1 MTTPWTTETSWTLS
15 RGSLDSIVTFE
26 SFDFPIDSES
36 TTTRKPPLLLLP
48 PSPTDY
54 EPCEIK
60 LNFTQKHEILQVYV
74 RSTARV
80 YEIYYAPDLQS
91 DNEYLCTVRCSAASV
106 DDNSFPLTDDW
117 VEVKLPVGPDQKP
130 NSGRIHQDFYEA
142 TAEIND
148 SEPCMSLTIRLLSLQ
163 TKGCVYV
170 DEVYVF
176 ADPIDPS
183 VDLVS
188 QTANPETSASS
199 SLMTMLV
206 PTLLGLA
213 KSRSVHL
220 PDQNSSNHVVKHV
233 KTELEPSDAKTELTP
248 SHLRTSQLIKTELEP
263 TSSNNSINHVRQ
275 KDETL
280 RKPSE
285 AKAELTQSQLPV
297 LTPDKEFPYM
307 RTEIL
312 LEQLVSRV
320 SRIEDICMRFEENML
335 KPINTME
342 ARLQRVEQQV
352 ELLAKCPE
360 SPMFS
365 KREPDPTS
373 TNENE
378 NDSRLCGEP
387 ELEKTVSFS
396 SGDHEP
402 PEDTFCDEKVEVS
415 DVLESPK
422 EKPKKTVSIDD
433 ALAAALAGFSSFT
446 KSNDGLIVE
455 SIDTTHVSITDSED
469 EAEAD
474 SESLKETGPEFIMEN
489 DVGPVSSDVSFDEVA
504 IGPTGNFSCP
514 LSPHETDDQ
523 QESIEVVKML
533 TFDKTD
539 ILKHFPDQPQEVL
552 ESRVDFESP
561 ILEVKFASFDNGSLK
576 STLEALLTDDARP
589 ATDEVVLI
597 EERVEPVSNLLM
609 DLDGDDVAGP
619 VTEPANNM
627 MVDLEVDDAARPVTD
642 EVVLIEE
649 QFKPGSN
656 LLVDFNG
663 DDVSEGVQ
671 QDLSPVELKFLFA
684 SLI

>member
-1 MTTPWTTETSWTLS
+1 MTTPWTSWTLS
-15 RGSLDSIVTFE
+15 PGSLDSVVTFE

-54 EPCEIK
+54 QPCEIK
-60 LNFTQKHEILQVYV
+60 LNFTQKHEIRQVYV

-117 VEVKLPVGPDQKP
+117 VEVKLPVGPDQKS
-130 NSGRIHQDFYEA
+130 NNGRIHQDFYEA

-148 SEPCMSLTIRLLSLQ
+148 SEPCMSLTVRLLSLQ

-183 VDLVS
+183 VDLES

-206 PTLLGLA
+206 PTLLGLT
-213 KSRSVHL
+213 KSRSVSL
-220 PDQNSSNHVVKHV
+220 PDQNSSNHVGKQV
-233 KTELEPSDAKTELTP
+233 KTKLEPSEAKTDLTQ
-248 SHLRTSQLIKTELEP
+248 SQLKSSQLIKSELEP
-263 TSSNNSINHVRQ
+263 TSLNNPINHVQQ

-285 AKAELTQSQLPV
+285 VEAELTQSQLPV
-297 LTPDKEFPYM
+297 LTPDKDFSYT

-312 LEQLVSRV
+312 LEQLVARV

-335 KPINTME
+335 KPINNME
-342 ARLQRVEQQV
+342 VRLQRVEQQV

-360 SPMFS
+360 PPMFP
-365 KREPDPTS
+365 KREPEPTS
-373 TNENE
+373 TSENE

-387 ELEKTVSFS
+387 ELEKTTSIS
-396 SGDHEP
+396 SGAHEP
-402 PEDTFCDEKVEVS
+402 PEETSCDEKVVVT
-415 DVLESPK
+415 DVFESPK

-446 KSNDGLIVE
+446 KSNDGLIIE
-455 SIDTTHVSITDSED
+455 SIDTTRASITDSED

-474 SESLKETGPEFIMEN
+474 SESLKATGPELITEN
-489 DVGPVSSDVSFDEVA
+489 DGGPVSSDVSFDEEA
-504 IGPTGNFSCP
+504 TGPTGSASCP
-514 LSPHETDDQ
+514 SSPHETDDQ

-539 ILKHFPDQPQEVL
+539 ILKHFPNQPQEVL

-561 ILEVKFASFDNGSLK
+561 ILEVKFTSFDNSSLK
-576 STLEALLTDDARP
+576 STLEALLTVDARP

-597 EERVEPVSNLLM
+597 EERVEPASTILM
-609 DLDGDDVAGP
+609 DLDGDDAARLSI
-619 VTEPANNM
+619 EPANNM
-627 MVDLEVDDAARPVTD
+627 MMDLDGDDATRPVTD
-642 EVVLIEE
+642 EVVLIDERFE
-649 QFKPGSN
+649 PRNN

-663 DDVSEGVQ
+663 DDVSEGVKE
-671 QDLSPVELKFLFA
+671 DLPPVELVTSFA